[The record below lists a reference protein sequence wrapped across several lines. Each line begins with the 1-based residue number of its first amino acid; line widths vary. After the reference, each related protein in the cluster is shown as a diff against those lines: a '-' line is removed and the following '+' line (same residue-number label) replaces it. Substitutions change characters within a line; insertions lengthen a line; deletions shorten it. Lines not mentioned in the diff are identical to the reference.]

1 VRLRSSLRTR
11 FLVLVVAG
19 AVLPLALIGLWLTRT
34 ASRSGE
40 ALLTQRLDALLE
52 SSAQEIR
59 TNWPRVRSDLLTVA
73 ESEAARAMLAVRG
86 GSPGIRPPEAAG
98 RIETG
103 STASVMTDSALEV
116 PAALV
121 AATRSLTLLDKSGSA
136 VWTAEQEPAL
146 RSARPGLLVRLPVF
160 RQGSSES
167 IGSIEA
173 EIILDALLGERVR
186 RTSPLGSVLA
196 ATDPATGASL
206 LPLPF
211 DGGLLSDDRFAWGGD
226 DWIVR
231 RGGLADPVVQ
241 LTAAAP
247 ITPLVAPFDRAARQG
262 LFILLAVAMLSI
274 GIAVLL
280 TGMMTRSLGSLASA
294 ADAVARGELEH
305 ALESPGDDEI
315 GRVAAAFNLM
325 TANLRRT
332 LRQLADRQAL
342 AAVGEFAASLS
353 HEIRNALTSI
363 RLDVQVA
370 GEHLPPDPAVR
381 EPHERALG
389 EIGRLE
395 ETVTGALRLARSGK
409 AEKKILDLHGPLEA
423 AAHAATPEFARRGA
437 ELVTHFAPE
446 PISVA
451 GDPASLE
458 QLFLN
463 LLLNAAQALDA
474 GKRTFVDMNPGS
486 GEEGS
491 EPGSVTVSIRDE
503 GPGIPVES
511 RDRVFEPFYSTR
523 AEGTGLGL
531 PIARRIVQAHGGR
544 MDIESEPGRGCTVA
558 VTLPLAR
565 TRSPTRASSGS
576 HDSPDGSKQRMEAT

>member
-1 VRLRSSLRTR
+1 VRLPASLRTR
-11 FLVLVVAG
+11 FLVIVVAG
-19 AVLPLALIGLWLTRT
+19 AVLPLALIGLWLTGT

-73 ESEAARAMLAVRG
+73 ESDAAQEVLAVRG
-86 GSPGIRPPEAAG
+86 GVPGTRRPEATD
-98 RIETG
+98 RTDTG
-103 STASVMTDSALEV
+103 VAVGAMTDPAFQVPTALT
-116 PAALV
+116 
-121 AATRSLTLLDKSGSA
+121 AATRSLTLLDTSGTT
-136 VWTAEQEPAL
+136 VWIAEPEPAL
-146 RSARPGLLVRLPVF
+146 QSARPGLLVRLPVF
-160 RQGSSES
+160 RQNSSES

-173 EIILDALLGERVR
+173 EIILNALLGEGVR
-186 RTSPLGSVLA
+186 RASPLGSVLA

-211 DGGLLSDDRFAWGGD
+211 DAGLLSDGRFAWGGD

-247 ITPLVAPFDRAARQG
+247 VTPLVAPFDRAARQG
-262 LFILLAVAMLSI
+262 LLILLAVATLSI
-274 GIAVLL
+274 GIAIVL
-280 TGMMTRSLGSLASA
+280 TGIMTRSPGSLASS

-325 TANLRRT
+325 TSNLRRT

-370 GEHLPPDPAVR
+370 GEHLPPDPVVR
-381 EPHERALG
+381 EPHHRALQ

-395 ETVTGALRLARSGK
+395 ETVTGALRLAQSGK
-409 AEKKILDLHGPLEA
+409 AKKKILDLHGPLEA
-423 AAHAATPEFARRGA
+423 AAHAATPEFSRRGA
-437 ELVTHFAPE
+437 ELVTNLATE

-474 GKRTFVDMNPGS
+474 GKRAFLDTDPAS
-486 GEEGS
+486 GGEDA
-491 EPGSVTVSIRDE
+491 EPGTVTVSIRDE
-503 GPGIPVES
+503 GAGIPVES

-565 TRSPTRASSGS
+565 TRSPT
-576 HDSPDGSKQRMEAT
+576 